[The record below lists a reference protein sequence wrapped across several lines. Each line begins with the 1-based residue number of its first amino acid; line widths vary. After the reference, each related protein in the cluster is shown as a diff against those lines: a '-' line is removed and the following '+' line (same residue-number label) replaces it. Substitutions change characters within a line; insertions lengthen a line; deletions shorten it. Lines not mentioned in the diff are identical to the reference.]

1 MEKKQKINHRLII
14 PAVTAIFALLFILIG
29 FKDFGFW
36 TNQPTA
42 AFFPIIIAVVLLITS
57 IACLIQLARDKG
69 SSDVKYNRG
78 ELMVILGGAGVII
91 GTYLIG
97 LVASCLV
104 YLFIWLKF
112 IEHSSWKVIIIIE
125 ALMAAIILGVF
136 VTWLQG
142 RFPLGL
148 FQYIL

>member
-1 MEKKQKINHRLII
+1 METKQKFNHRLII
-14 PAVTAIFALLFILIG
+14 PAVTAAFALLFILIG

-42 AFFPIIIAVVLLITS
+42 AFFPIIIAVVLLLAS
-57 IACLIQLARDKG
+57 IACLIQLSRDK
-69 SSDVKYNRG
+69 SASDVKYNRN

-112 IEHSSWKVIIIIE
+112 IEHASWKAIVAIE
-125 ALMAAIILGVF
+125 VLMAAIILGVF
-136 VTWLQG
+136 VTWLQV